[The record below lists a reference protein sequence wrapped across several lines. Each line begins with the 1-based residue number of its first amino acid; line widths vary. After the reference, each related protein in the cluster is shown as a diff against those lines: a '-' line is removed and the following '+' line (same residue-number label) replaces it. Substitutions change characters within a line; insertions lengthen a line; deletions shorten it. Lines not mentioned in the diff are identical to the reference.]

1 MPQVIL
7 PRLLLKGASGPS
19 VLVDPGSIIDV
30 LTAICV
36 SHNIPRNIFFKDD
49 ATLSGGI
56 ALFCNGVCINNNYQN
71 LNLKDSD
78 MLEIVLAISGG

>member
-1 MPQVIL
+1 MPKVIL

-19 VLVDPGSIIDV
+19 VVVDPGSIIDV

-36 SHNIPRNIFFKDD
+36 SYNIPKNIFFKDD

-56 ALFCNGVCINNNYQN
+56 ALFCNGVCINQN
-71 LNLKDSD
+71 RMLQESD
-78 MLEIVLAISGG
+78 VLEVVMAISGG